1 MKTVLFISSNKM
13 LGQGLSEAIRSK
25 PELDFLWAAQ
35 LNYPQAAVGVDIFH
49 ADVVILDIVDQAD
62 MERAVELCRS
72 LRRDEQ
78 AVRILLL
85 VRPEQAVV
93 RKVAVETKNAG
104 LADDFVFTT
113 VPSVIF
119 WRSWRPFSA
128 LPDPADADGSFFSK
142 ADRIVR
148 I

>member
-13 LGQGLSEAIRSK
+13 LGQGLSEAIRAK

-49 ADVVILDIVDQAD
+49 ADVVILDIVDQAET
-62 MERAVELCRS
+62 ERAVELCRS

-93 RKVAVETKNAG
+93 RKMAVETKNAG
-104 LADDFVFTT
+104 LADDFVFYD
-113 VPSVIF
+113 SSLSYLLAKLAAF
-119 WRSWRPFSA
+119 
-128 LPDPADADGSFFSK
+128 
-142 ADRIVR
+142 
-148 I
+148 